1 VIEGMSY
8 QEASFTQLV
17 FNLSKTIFLLV
28 PDHELGTIRR
38 EANGADHKMIP

>member
-1 VIEGMSY
+1 MSY

-28 PDHELGTIRR
+28 PNHELGTIQRST
-38 EANGADHKMIP
+38 NGSDHKMIP